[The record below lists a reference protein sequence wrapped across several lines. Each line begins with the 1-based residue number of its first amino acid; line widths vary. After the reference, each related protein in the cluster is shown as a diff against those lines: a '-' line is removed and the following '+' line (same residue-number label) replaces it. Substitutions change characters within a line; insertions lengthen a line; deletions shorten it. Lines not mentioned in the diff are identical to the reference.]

1 MRPTVKHNYD
11 GTSVKSIPELLV
23 DVLLLSFDSHNV
35 DWIVVFFNCKVFL
48 IRWLY
53 ELYLIVLSV
62 VESIEIES
70 RDSSCDQSFSVH
82 V

>member
-1 MRPTVKHNYD
+1 MKHNYD

-35 DWIVVFFNCKVFL
+35 DWFVVFFNCKVFL

-70 RDSSCDQSFSVH
+70 RDSSCDQSVSVH